1 MNDAP
6 LILTVRLSD
15 EAQARFDRLRALHF
29 PPERNVVPAHI
40 TLFHHLPGA
49 QAQAVQAELDTVCA
63 GGVAFEVE
71 AAGLRFLGRGVAYE
85 LRAPE
90 LLRLR
95 AGLARAWA
103 DWLTPQDRQGFRPHV
118 TVQNKV
124 EPERARA
131 LLAALQAGF
140 TPFAFEALGLRL
152 WRYLGGP
159 WQAVSEHPFGR
170 AGTDHASP

>member
-6 LILTVRLSD
+6 LILTLRLAD

-29 PPERNVVPAHI
+29 PPERNLVPAHV

-49 QAQAVQAELDTVCA
+49 EADAVRSALDAACA
-63 GGVAFEVE
+63 GTAPFAVE
-71 AAGLRFLGRGVAYE
+71 ATGLRSLGRGVAYE
-85 LRAPE
+85 LHAPE
-90 LLRLR
+90 LPRLR
-95 AGLARAWA
+95 AGLARVWT

-124 EPERARA
+124 APERARA
-131 LLAALQAGF
+131 LLADMQAGF
-140 TPFAFEALGLRL
+140 APFAFEALGLRL

-159 WQAVSEHPFGR
+159 WEAVSEHPF
-170 AGTDHASP
+170 AADAP